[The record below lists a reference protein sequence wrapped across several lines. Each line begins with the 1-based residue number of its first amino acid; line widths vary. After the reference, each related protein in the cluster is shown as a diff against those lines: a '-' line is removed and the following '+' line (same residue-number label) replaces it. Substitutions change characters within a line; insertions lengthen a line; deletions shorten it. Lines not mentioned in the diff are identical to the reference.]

1 MQNTSYDNIKINIID
16 DIYQHLDL
24 NAIFVKE
31 SDAYLKTYKIYRG
44 DIKTTYDSN
53 DIFKEM
59 RKFVSSECYFSRHN
73 QDFSDNDMSLIKYIQ
88 NIISGPHLNEK
99 HNFYM
104 ALQIKKSM
112 IIQFR

>member
-1 MQNTSYDNIKINIID
+1 MQNTSYDNVKINIID

-73 QDFSDNDMSLIKYIQ
+73 QDFSDNDMSLIKYIK
-88 NIISGPHLNEK
+88 NINRDK
-99 HNFYM
+99 H
-104 ALQIKKSM
+104 
-112 IIQFR
+112 IIE